1 MSTPHYSVPA
11 PEAAAKLK
19 RLSSVKKT
27 NRMLKA
33 VNFILLSLFSLTVL
47 LPMWFM
53 FITAVKT
60 SQEVFAYPPTWW
72 PTEFVWSNFGEA
84 WQAAPFSG
92 YLGNS
97 VIVAAFAV
105 VGSVLSNSLVA
116 YGFAKMRFVGRN
128 FWFAVILATMMIP
141 GFVTMIPQYILYA
154 NIGWVGTFL
163 PLIVPPFL
171 GSAFFIFMLRQFY
184 MTIPTE
190 LIESAYIDGAN
201 NFYIWRKLIVPMS
214 AAALT
219 TVGVLAFN
227 GSWNDFLGPLL
238 YLTDPATFTLPIGLK
253 VFIGQL
259 NTQWNFLLAASC
271 MVLLPIIIVFLLFQ
285 RYFLEGMNLN
295 GALKG

>member
-11 PEAAAKLK
+11 SKGAAKVK

-27 NRMLKA
+27 NRMLMA

-60 SQEVFAYPPTWW
+60 SQEVYAYPPTWW

-214 AAALT
+214 APALT

>member
-1 MSTPHYSVPA
+1 MVHVHYSG
-11 PEAAAKLK
+11 KDISGGI
-19 RLSSVKKT
+19 RLS
-27 NRMLKA
+27 
-33 VNFILLSLFSLTVL
+33 
-47 LPMWFM
+47 
-53 FITAVKT
+53 
-60 SQEVFAYPPTWW
+60 PTWW

-201 NFYIWRKLIVPMS
+201 NFIS
-214 AAALT
+214 
-219 TVGVLAFN
+219 GEN
-227 GSWNDFLGPLL
+227 
-238 YLTDPATFTLPIGLK
+238 
-253 VFIGQL
+253 
-259 NTQWNFLLAASC
+259 
-271 MVLLPIIIVFLLFQ
+271 
-285 RYFLEGMNLN
+285 
-295 GALKG
+295 

>member
-1 MSTPHYSVPA
+1 
-11 PEAAAKLK
+11 
-19 RLSSVKKT
+19 
-27 NRMLKA
+27 MLKA

-60 SQEVFAYPPTWW
+60 SQEVFAYPRHGGLRNLYGAISVKPGRRRRLAATSAIRSSSPPLRWSDPSCPTR
-72 PTEFVWSNFGEA
+72 
-84 WQAAPFSG
+84 
-92 YLGNS
+92 
-97 VIVAAFAV
+97 
-105 VGSVLSNSLVA
+105 SLHMGLQNEVCRTKFLVC
-116 YGFAKMRFVGRN
+116 GHPGHDDD
-128 FWFAVILATMMIP
+128 P

-214 AAALT
+214 APALT

-227 GSWNDFLGPLL
+227 GGWNDFLGPLL
-238 YLTDPATFTLPIGLK
+238 YLTDPATFTRPS
-253 VFIGQL
+253 V
-259 NTQWNFLLAASC
+259 
-271 MVLLPIIIVFLLFQ
+271 
-285 RYFLEGMNLN
+285 
-295 GALKG
+295 